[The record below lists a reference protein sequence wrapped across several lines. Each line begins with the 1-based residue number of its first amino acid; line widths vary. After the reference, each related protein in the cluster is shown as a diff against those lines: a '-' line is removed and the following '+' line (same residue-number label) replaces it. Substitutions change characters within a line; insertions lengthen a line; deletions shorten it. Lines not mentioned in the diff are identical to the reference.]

1 MYFLIKQKLFVISV
15 LSMYLL
21 SACATDSEK
30 SVVGDSD
37 KVIIANANI
46 LTMDPEQPNA
56 EALAFENGKI
66 IAVGDLESV
75 KNIVGNK
82 YEYYDLEG
90 KTVVPG
96 FIESHD
102 HMVLYGSI
110 LNLLDVSPFVTP
122 SLKEALQKLKTQG
135 KPDKDGWIYAIGAD
149 QTLYTEKRG
158 PTRQELDELF
168 SDQPV
173 MIIHMSGHGAFAN
186 SKAFELAGVTKDTP
200 NPEGGE
206 FEKDK
211 NGELSGYLKG
221 MPAWLKVGKLPAST
235 KETILASANLHAR
248 HGFTTATELAIM
260 APRMVIF
267 MEEVTRSG
275 DFPVRVYGGMFI
287 TMPGLDEV
295 APQINN
301 YETDLFK
308 VRYIKTW
315 TDGSTQGG
323 TGYFTEPYYK
333 LDADTKKGARGT
345 QEELNQQVT
354 KILQLGFAP
363 AIHSNGDAAMDLALN
378 AIEYARQETGNTTL
392 RPHLIHCQYV
402 RLDQFDRIQQLGN
415 IGMTFFTPHVYFWGD
430 MHRDVLLGPER
441 APKICSMNEA
451 INRGISYAIHNDP
464 PVTPP
469 NALHSMWVAVNR
481 LTSSGKLLGPEQ
493 RITPE
498 QALLAYTREAA
509 IVLGIEDELGTL
521 EVGKYADFV
530 VLDKNPLE
538 VDPMKIKDIRI
549 ETTVMNGSITYMIL
563 EPGPGTQAPL
573 VTNSK

>member
-1 MYFLIKQKLFVISV
+1 
-15 LSMYLL
+15 MYLL

-102 HMVLYGSI
+102 HMVLYGSV
-110 LNLLDVSPFVTP
+110 LNLLNVSPFVTP

-235 KETILASANLHAR
+235 KETILTSANLHAR

-260 APRMVIF
+260 SPRMVIF

-402 RLDQFDRIQQLGN
+402 RPDQFDRIQQLGN

-549 ETTVMNGSITYMIL
+549 ETTVMNGNITYMIL
-563 EPGPGTQAPL
+563 EPGPGTLAPL
-573 VTNSK
+573 VTNTNK